1 MLHSTSVPTRI
12 FLHHPPPAYMNKW
25 LIAASKYPSA
35 IIKAKNVELVPINN
49 ANLFYFSFI
58 ETEAETEHPN
68 SAWNG

>member
-1 MLHSTSVPTRI
+1 
-12 FLHHPPPAYMNKW
+12 MNKW

-35 IIKAKNVELVPINN
+35 ITKAKNVELVPINN